1 MQDLEQTVRERAY
14 HMWME
19 AGCPDGNADAFW
31 LSAQREVL
39 AASLSGFARV
49 TTTDVAEKKPVR
61 KSRTAVAPK
70 RRRAA

>member
-19 AGCPDGNADAFW
+19 AGCPDGRADAFW
-31 LSAQREVL
+31 LGAQREIL
-39 AASLSGFARV
+39 AASLASIARV
-49 TTTDVAEKKPVR
+49 TTADAAEKKPVR
-61 KSRTAVAPK
+61 KSRTAVASK